1 MGGERETVAS
11 QKVATENGHEIIG
24 SVRYHESKS
33 QIHFHDDANKLKV
46 AIPVATWYK
55 AWNYMLSSIPS
66 GSNES
71 AFRTWH
77 YPDTENLTVLHIS
90 LSLKK
95 ASKRKKGRLMPRLD
109 VLMNIEKIQ
118 LSEDFS
124 KLNKFSTN

>member
-11 QKVATENGHEIIG
+11 QKVATENGHEVIG

-55 AWNYMLSSIPS
+55 AWNWLLASIPS
-66 GSNES
+66 EATGREWN
-71 AFRTWH
+71 
-77 YPDTENLTVLHIS
+77 YPDTDNRTILHVSLT
-90 LSLKK
+90 LKK
-95 ASKRKKGRLMPRLD
+95 ANPKKGRLTPRMD
-109 VLMNIEKIQ
+109 VLMRIEKIE

-124 KLNKFSTN
+124 KLNKFSVN